1 MKSTTNSAF
10 SRITA
15 LLLTLV
21 CVLGMFPA
29 TAFAAE
35 TDTIKLERFG
45 MSGVSYNSAALGQCT
60 LHQMYYDVAGTNTIG
75 FCGEKG
81 KGMGN
86 SLLGQTWGNPHEI
99 TDSTVKQMMAYY
111 YAHSTGK
118 FTDKAI
124 ALGVDTIWD
133 TGYTWY
139 MNAWVQAIVWRYKGG
154 SMSNSVVSC
163 AEELMAVYNVLQGT
177 SYTDI
182 DDKLD
187 GTSFRDRTQYILDLG
202 AQGVWGDCTV
212 KEYGFTGSGSSTH
225 PASTVQSVMIGELN
239 VTEEQYSL
247 TIRKVD
253 ATNPTKGLPGARFHI
268 ESTNGSFSKDVV
280 TGADG
285 TVVVSPLDA
294 NTYAITETYA
304 PNGYQIDNAGPEYAV
319 LPVNGNNSVT
329 VTFTDTPIV
338 SASGSIRKV
347 DADDPTRGLAGAV
360 IKIEGVDN
368 NFSGTYT
375 TVNNG
380 ALSGVPW
387 DSMPVGSYT
396 ATEVTPPEGYSISSD
411 PNKAK
416 QESIGMVKTMLPWY
430 LKMMQK

>member
-239 VTEEQYSL
+239 
-247 TIRKVD
+247 
-253 ATNPTKGLPGARFHI
+253 G
-268 ESTNGSFSKDVV
+268 
-280 TGADG
+280 DG
-285 TVVVSPLDA
+285 
-294 NTYAITETYA
+294 
-304 PNGYQIDNAGPEYAV
+304 
-319 LPVNGNNSVT
+319 
-329 VTFTDTPIV
+329 
-338 SASGSIRKV
+338 
-347 DADDPTRGLAGAV
+347 GAV
-360 IKIEGVDN
+360 FPDH
-368 NFSGTYT
+368 
-375 TVNNG
+375 
-380 ALSGVPW
+380 
-387 DSMPVGSYT
+387 
-396 ATEVTPPEGYSISSD
+396 PEGGCYQSHQGPPRRTFPHRIH
-411 PNKAK
+411 
-416 QESIGMVKTMLPWY
+416 QRFL
-430 LKMMQK
+430 L